1 MRGRQDM
8 RQWISQKMS
17 SSTGSAAL
25 FLTWDASPFQF
36 HKFGGGVSRTKRLIL
51 PIVYCLHDKKSA
63 ADQIGESIGESVKP
77 RNWDEVFT
85 NQRWVEC
92 VISKIMHGHALDDVA
107 RRKSL
112 AFSIL
117 GCSVGTG
124 DQCYLKRG
132 QR

>member
-1 MRGRQDM
+1 MIKNPQLTRLE
-8 RQWISQKMS
+8 K
-17 SSTGSAAL
+17 AL
-25 FLTWDASPFQF
+25 G
-36 HKFGGGVSRTKRLIL
+36 K
-51 PIVYCLHDKKSA
+51 
-63 ADQIGESIGESVKP
+63 SVKL